1 LTKACDRFCTPT
13 RVLQIE
19 TRFYVH
25 RDHFS
30 NDPVERLR
38 RHLSERRTEHPL
50 RSKIYELRKE
60 RKWTLKHLS
69 ALSGVPYNTIWRMEG
84 GSGTTVTNAYKVAT
98 AFQLTVYEL
107 WSIPPGW
114 TIPLPNES
122 DVSSV
127 TELRLKRG
135 WRLRDLAELSRIP
148 TTTLFAIEKGQI
160 PKLENAV
167 RIAAALGVSV
177 YQIWKPLKS

>member
-1 LTKACDRFCTPT
+1 MEAADCS
-13 RVLQIE
+13 
-19 TRFYVH
+19 
-25 RDHFS
+25 S
-30 NDPVERLR
+30 NDILEHVR
-38 RHLSERRTEHPL
+38 RHLSEQQTEHPL

-60 RKWTLKHLS
+60 RKWTLKKLS

-84 GSGTTVTNAYKVAT
+84 GSETAVTNAYKVAA

-107 WSIPPGW
+107 WSIPPNW
-114 TIPLPNES
+114 TILASNAP

-148 TTTLFAIEKGQI
+148 ATTLFAIEKGQM
-160 PKLENAV
+160 PQLENAV
-167 RIAAALGVSV
+167 KIAAALGVSV
-177 YQIWKPLKS
+177 YHIWQAQKP

>member
-1 LTKACDRFCTPT
+1 MKTADCS
-13 RVLQIE
+13 
-19 TRFYVH
+19 
-25 RDHFS
+25 S
-30 NDPVERLR
+30 NDILEHLR
-38 RHLSERRTEHPL
+38 RHLSERHTEHPL

-69 ALSGVPYNTIWRMEG
+69 ALSGVPYNTIWRMER
-84 GSGTTVTNAYKVAT
+84 GSGTSVTNAYKVAA

-107 WSIPPGW
+107 WSISPVG
-114 TIPLPNES
+114 TIPLPNEA

-127 TELRLKRG
+127 TELRLTRG

-160 PKLENAV
+160 PKLEIAV

>member
-1 LTKACDRFCTPT
+1 VSDSERLKGFCTWKRPT
-13 RVLQIE
+13 VPATTFWNI
-19 TRFYVH
+19 YDGIV
-25 RDHFS
+25 
-30 NDPVERLR
+30 
-38 RHLSERRTEHPL
+38 SERHTEHPL
-50 RSKIYELRKE
+50 RSNIYELRKE

-69 ALSGVPYNTIWRMEG
+69 ALSGVPYNTIWRIER
-84 GSGTTVTNAYKVAT
+84 GSGTSVTNAYKVAA

-107 WSIPPGW
+107 WSIPPSG
-114 TIPLPNES
+114 TIPFPNEA

-127 TELRLKRG
+127 TELRLQRG

-167 RIAAALGVSV
+167 RIAAALDLSV
-177 YQIWKPLKS
+177 YQIWKPLTS

>member
-1 LTKACDRFCTPT
+1 MEAADCS
-13 RVLQIE
+13 
-19 TRFYVH
+19 
-25 RDHFS
+25 S
-30 NDPVERLR
+30 NDILEHLR
-38 RHLSERRTEHPL
+38 RHLSEQHTERPL
-50 RSKIYELRKE
+50 RSKIYDLRKE
-60 RKWTLKHLS
+60 RKWTLKKLS

-84 GSGTTVTNAYKVAT
+84 GSGTAVTNAYKVAA

-107 WSIPPGW
+107 WPIPPNS
-114 TIPLPNES
+114 TIPASNAA

>member
-1 LTKACDRFCTPT
+1 M
-13 RVLQIE
+13 E
-19 TRFYVH
+19 TA
-25 RDHFS
+25 DCSS
-30 NDPVERLR
+30 NDILEHLR
-38 RHLSERRTEHPL
+38 RHLSERHTEHPL

-69 ALSGVPYNTIWRMEG
+69 ALSGVPYNTIWRMER
-84 GSGTTVTNAYKVAT
+84 GSGTAVTNAYKVAG
-98 AFQLTVYEL
+98 AFHLTVYEL
-107 WSIPPGW
+107 WSIPPSDA
-114 TIPLPNES
+114 IPVPNEA
-122 DVSSV
+122 DVSSL
-127 TELRLKRG
+127 TELRLRRS
-135 WRLRDLAELSRIP
+135 WRLRDLAESSRIP

>member
-1 LTKACDRFCTPT
+1 M
-13 RVLQIE
+13 
-19 TRFYVH
+19 
-25 RDHFS
+25 
-30 NDPVERLR
+30 
-38 RHLSERRTEHPL
+38 EHPL

-84 GSGTTVTNAYKVAT
+84 GSGTAVTNAYKVAA
-98 AFQLTVYEL
+98 AFQLTVYEV
-107 WSIPPGW
+107 WSIPPSG
-114 TIPLPNES
+114 TIPVPN
-122 DVSSV
+122 DADISSL
-127 TELRLKRG
+127 TELRLQRG

-167 RIAAALGVSV
+167 RIAAALDLSV
-177 YQIWKPLKS
+177 YQIWKPLTS

>member
-1 LTKACDRFCTPT
+1 MVTK
-13 RVLQIE
+13 
-19 TRFYVH
+19 FYLYI
-25 RDHFS
+25 DCSS
-30 NDPVERLR
+30 NDILARLR
-38 RHLSERRTEHPL
+38 KNVSELHAEHFL
-50 RSKIYELRKE
+50 KSKIYEIRKE
-60 RKWTLKHLS
+60 KKWSLKHLS
-69 ALSGVPYNTIWRMEG
+69 ALSGVPYNTIWRMER
-84 GSGTTVTNAYKVAT
+84 GSGTSVTNAYKVAA

-107 WSIPPGW
+107 WSIPPSG
-114 TIPLPNES
+114 TIPVPNEA

-167 RIAAALGVSV
+167 RIAVALGVSV
-177 YQIWKPLKS
+177 YQIWRSDI

>member
-1 LTKACDRFCTPT
+1 M
-13 RVLQIE
+13 E
-19 TRFYVH
+19 TA
-25 RDHFS
+25 DCSS
-30 NDPVERLR
+30 NDILEHLR
-38 RHLSERRTEHPL
+38 RHLSERHTEHPL

-69 ALSGVPYNTIWRMEG
+69 ALSGVPYNTIWRMER
-84 GSGTTVTNAYKVAT
+84 GSGTAVTNAYKVAG

-107 WSIPPGW
+107 WSIPPSGA
-114 TIPLPNES
+114 IPVPNEA
-122 DVSSV
+122 DVSSL
-127 TELRLKRG
+127 TELRLRRS

-177 YQIWKPLKS
+177 DQIWKPQKP